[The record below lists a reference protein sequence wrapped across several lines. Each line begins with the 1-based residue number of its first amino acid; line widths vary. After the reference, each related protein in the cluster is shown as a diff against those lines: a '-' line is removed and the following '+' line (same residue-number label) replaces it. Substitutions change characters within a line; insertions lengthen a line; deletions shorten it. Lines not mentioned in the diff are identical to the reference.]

1 MFLVRER
8 SSALRIHRRGRW
20 VHTLTGRLN
29 IAHDGS
35 VGDSCESA
43 DLSCD
48 YSDGLT
54 IGLVLGLPLNHVVSH
69 VLPFRSIDVDNR
81 QVECSYVNGV

>member
-1 MFLVRER
+1 MVYG
-8 SSALRIHRRGRW
+8 A
-20 VHTLTGRLN
+20 
-29 IAHDGS
+29 AHNGS

-43 DLSCD
+43 DVSCD

-69 VLPFRSIDVDNR
+69 VLPFRSSDLEQDPLHASQILFSFPAPQIAVLFSLQLAPFSDVL
-81 QVECSYVNGV
+81 YM